1 MKNVHDIIIRPIITE
16 NSMDQLADRKY
27 TFEVA
32 KTANKVEIKQA
43 IEEIFP
49 GVEVDKV
56 TTMNMLGK
64 VKRMGRSEGRRANWK
79 KAIVKLTES
88 SKTIEFFEG
97 LI

>member
-16 NSMDQLADRKY
+16 NSMDQLQDRKY

-79 KAIVKLTES
+79 KAIVKLTEN

-97 LI
+97 LV